1 VAFTET
7 MTREQVAVAIQ
18 SQSSIFIDWMRY
30 NNANPDGRDL
40 VYSDFP
46 LYYTYNKK
54 RGWQKRKKGQSI
66 GRLPVATPRQ
76 GEHFY
81 LRTLLTVKRGARSYR
96 DLYTVNGIYHEFP
109 SAACRAMGLTF
120 DDSEWV
126 SLFNEVKDTS
136 SASSLRRTFAA
147 AIHHAIVHDPQAL
160 WDQFKI
166 SFTDD
171 CVWRMSRL
179 GESLNSPPSDWSDD
193 RRRFDFGL
201 WLLEENLKDLGMDWA
216 AARMSGPTHMWVTQR
231 RNFLLDDALNFDRE
245 LESRTHDIFGSFFGR
260 PESCSNLASLLSQTT
275 LIIWDEV
282 TMQLKHHFTAV
293 DKLLRDITGR

>member
-1 VAFTET
+1 GRHRVAFTET

-18 SQSSIFIDWMRY
+18 SQSSIFIDWMKY

-54 RGWQKRKKGQSI
+54 RGWQKRKKVQSI

-96 DLYTVNGIYHEFP
+96 DLYTVNGMYYELP

-126 SLFNEVKDTS
+126 SLFNVVKDIS
-136 SASSLRRTFAA
+136 SASSLR
-147 AIHHAIVHDPQAL
+147 
-160 WDQFKI
+160 
-166 SFTDD
+166 
-171 CVWRMSRL
+171 
-179 GESLNSPPSDWSDD
+179 
-193 RRRFDFGL
+193 
-201 WLLEENLKDLGMDWA
+201 
-216 AARMSGPTHMWVTQR
+216 
-231 RNFLLDDALNFDRE
+231 
-245 LESRTHDIFGSFFGR
+245 
-260 PESCSNLASLLSQTT
+260 
-275 LIIWDEV
+275 
-282 TMQLKHHFTAV
+282 
-293 DKLLRDITGR
+293 